1 MKSEPD
7 KISAKRKK
15 LEPFGLIVRDD
26 EYFEQSQ
33 KIVDAFLVDGSKMIK
48 VPESEV
54 EKNKENASLEE
65 E

>member
-7 KISAKRKK
+7 KMSAKRKN

-33 KIVDAFLVDGSKMIK
+33 KIVDAFLVDGSKIIQ

-54 EKNKENASLEE
+54 ENNKENASLEE